1 MLTFLHSALPQLSS
15 VHQVASRWW
24 AGGYHRTLI
33 TLAIRPSQSGKRQKR
48 SLGLICGDFV
58 KSARNRGECRMPCVA
73 TVEQNI
79 CPRNVT
85 GISGS
90 GERRRR
96 RRLRINV
103 GTAVQHCSHLL
114 MIGRVN
120 VLVDAVSG

>member
-1 MLTFLHSALPQLSS
+1 
-15 VHQVASRWW
+15 
-24 AGGYHRTLI
+24 
-33 TLAIRPSQSGKRQKR
+33 
-48 SLGLICGDFV
+48 
-58 KSARNRGECRMPCVA
+58 MPCVT

-96 RRLRINV
+96 RRRRLRINV
-103 GTAVQHCSHLL
+103 RTAVQHCGHLL